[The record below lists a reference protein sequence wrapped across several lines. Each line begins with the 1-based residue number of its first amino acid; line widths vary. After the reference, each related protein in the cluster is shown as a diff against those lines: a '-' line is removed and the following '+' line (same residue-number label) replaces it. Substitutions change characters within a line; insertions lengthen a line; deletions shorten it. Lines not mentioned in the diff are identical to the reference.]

1 LRFGTLNI
9 VSAMAKVAG
18 SEKLEVIAPSSA
30 TDNEGP
36 VAASDT
42 ASPRAS
48 NKLAEK
54 PASRDARG
62 TLKRPGERSAPRE
75 LLRWLARSFAVTAVL
90 SSVVLILIGAT
101 PQFTAALNFLLHR
114 ESRFPVVIGG
124 VWFSS
129 IPLVLAGG
137 AYILLQGIL
146 RPSPIELVKRL
157 MLGGAFLLWGIVQLM
172 PPGNL
177 ASELGN
183 VVIALYVFDLALII
197 RIELHKNSPRDA
209 TTPTLVPDER

>member
-1 LRFGTLNI
+1 M
-9 VSAMAKVAG
+9 VKVTS
-18 SEKLEVIAPSSA
+18 SEQLEIITASPA
-30 TDNEGP
+30 ADNEGP
-36 VAASDT
+36 VAASG
-42 ASPRAS
+42 AVGPRAS
-48 NKLAEK
+48 HKPVEK
-54 PASRDARG
+54 PAPHDTGG

-90 SSVVLILIGAT
+90 SSVILILIGAT

-114 ESRFPVVIGG
+114 ESRFPVAIGG
-124 VWFSS
+124 VWLSS

-146 RPSPIELVKRL
+146 RPSPLELVKRL

-197 RIELHKNSPRDA
+197 RIELHKNPPRDVTKA
-209 TTPTLVPDER
+209 TLVPDER